1 MLSVGRSLLCVTRR
15 ALRLPGA
22 GRRLES
28 TGATGAETLESGET
42 SLVIT
47 DTAVSRL
54 RQGECFATVLLKIY
68 PRKICVFSF

>member
-1 MLSVGRSLLCVTRR
+1 MCVTRR

-54 RQGECFATVLLKIY
+54 RQGECFATVLLKTY

>member
-1 MLSVGRSLLCVTRR
+1 MCVTRR

-54 RQGECFATVLLKIY
+54 RQGECFARVLLKTY

>member
-15 ALRLPGA
+15 ALRLPGV
-22 GRRLES
+22 GRRLDS

-54 RQGECFATVLLKIY
+54 RQGECFVTVLLKTY